1 MRINI
6 SANGRGRGGESFNYR
21 HLRLNTSW
29 SRRAVGTVR
38 GTRRRTAHVSVGV
51 NTDDFIRRYKG
62 KYPVMTLVERLEMLR
77 SIRWVDEVLI
87 NKGNEDCKPL
97 IDEVMPD
104 LLVVGSDWMGRD
116 FLKQIGVTR
125 EYLEKRN
132 IALVFLPYTVGVS
145 STAIR
150 ARLK

>member
-1 MRINI
+1 MKLLTIGTFDLLHPGHLALFERMCVEL
-6 SANGRGRGGESFNYR
+6 GGAR
-21 HLRLNTSW
+21 
-29 SRRAVGTVR
+29 
-38 GTRRRTAHVSVGV
+38 AHVSVGV
-51 NTDDFIRRYKG
+51 NTDDFIKRYKG

-77 SIRWVDEVLI
+77 AVRWVDDVLI

-97 IDEVMPD
+97 IDEVVPD
-104 LLVVGSDWMGRD
+104 LLVIGSDWMGRD
-116 FLKQIGVTR
+116 YLKQINVTR

>member
-1 MRINI
+1 
-6 SANGRGRGGESFNYR
+6 
-21 HLRLNTSW
+21 L
-29 SRRAVGTVR
+29 RAV
-38 GTRRRTAHVSVGV
+38 
-51 NTDDFIRRYKG
+51 
-62 KYPVMTLVERLEMLR
+62 
-77 SIRWVDEVLI
+77 RWVDDVLI

-104 LLVVGSDWMGRD
+104 LLVIGSDWMGRD
-116 FLKQIGVTR
+116 YLKQINVTR

>member
-1 MRINI
+1 MEGDVAVKVLTIGTFDLIHPGHVALLERCVEL
-6 SANGRGRGGESFNYR
+6 GGAR
-21 HLRLNTSW
+21 
-29 SRRAVGTVR
+29 
-38 GTRRRTAHVSVGV
+38 AHVSVGV